1 MTIYLPDGYVLSE
14 VLSLVGLLI
23 FLKASLHH
31 GLFTGA
37 LFFGAGILMKLYC
50 LLMIIG
56 QTH

>member
-1 MTIYLPDGYVLSE
+1 MVLYLPDGYILSE
-14 VLSLVGLLI
+14 VLSLVGLMI
-23 FLKASLHH
+23 FMKASLHH

-37 LFFGAGILMKLYC
+37 WFFGAGILLKLYC